1 MPRNRYTSPANHS
14 RHGIRGLIL
23 SAARSALP
31 LFLTMALAVPAAGVT
46 LVSRSAGLEAP
57 DKEEG
62 KTEYELADIN
72 GDGHLDIVSVGDH
85 GSPYVNSGEH
95 GIMVWLGNGAGA
107 WTLHQSG
114 NFGYG
119 GCAAGDLD
127 LDGYPDLV
135 WGIHHDWGSSGFG
148 DTLLGAALGDG
159 SGAAWTPWG
168 AGLATSGE
176 EWGMFATDL
185 ADFDING
192 RLDLVSQ
199 SFGGSNGLRLY
210 QNHGDGSWSQA
221 WAATGGSVG
230 YTLKTGDIN
239 ADGYPDIACTRS
251 GSTVFLGD
259 GTFGFTAAVSGLP
272 TETIAG
278 VDLGDVNGNGRDDI
292 VLCTSSGGI
301 RCYTFDDLSSSWSSV
316 STGLPGSGGYS
327 RAQLG
332 DLNGDG
338 HLDIVGFDS
347 PSGQVFLGNG
357 AGTWTADASWTMPS
371 PGEISAMRVD
381 GDVDHDGRED
391 IVIVSSMSGFPFYR
405 NQLRVYSPW
414 QEPAALSARVVS
426 PSGGETL
433 HLGSIRW
440 IRWLAAVP
448 PADNPGVAEILI
460 SRNGPDGPWTS
471 IATGLPN
478 SGSYQWLVNASGPS
492 STCRI
497 RVVITTASGSTTAES
512 SANFTLAGES
522 VETLDASFNCLPL
535 SGVLP
540 FQTAMRVELTNLS
553 ADRRQFAARIDV
565 ALAGGQFFS
574 NWRAGF
580 TNVSAAG
587 THVESWVQYIPAVGS
602 LVGDNL
608 FQLWAEDVTP
618 PPFNQPP
625 NPPAG
630 DTGSGSCTVSGMAPA
645 QWR

>member
-1 MPRNRYTSPANHS
+1 MPGNCFTCPANHS
-14 RHGIRGLIL
+14 RNGVQALIL
-23 SAARSALP
+23 FAVRSALP
-31 LFLTMALAVPAAGVT
+31 LFLAMALAVPAGGVT
-46 LVSRSAGLEAP
+46 LVSRSTGLDSP

-62 KTEYELADIN
+62 KTEYELADFN

-85 GSPYVNSGEH
+85 GSPFVNSDQH
-95 GIMVWLGNGAGA
+95 GIMVWLGDGNGT
-107 WTLHQSG
+107 WTVHQSG

-127 LDGYPDLV
+127 LDGVPDLV
-135 WGIHHDWGSSGFG
+135 WGIHHDWGSTGFG

-176 EWGMFATDL
+176 EWGMFATGL
-185 ADFDING
+185 ADFDVNG
-192 RLDLVSQ
+192 RLDLISQ

-210 QNHGDGSWSQA
+210 ENHGDGTWSQA

-239 ADGYPDIACTRS
+239 ADGFPDVACTRY
-251 GSTVFLGD
+251 GTVVFLGD
-259 GTFGFTAAVSGLP
+259 GAFGFTAAVSGLP
-272 TETIAG
+272 AGFISG
-278 VDLGDVNGNGRDDI
+278 VDLGDIDGDGRDDL
-292 VLCTSSGGI
+292 VLCNSDGGI
-301 RCYTFDDLSSSWSSV
+301 GCYTFDDLSASWSSGSV
-316 STGLPGSGGYS
+316 GLPGTGGYN

-338 HLDIVGFDS
+338 HLDIVGYDG
-347 PSGQVFLGNG
+347 PGGQVFLGNG

-371 PGEISAMRVD
+371 PGDVSALRVD

-414 QEPAALSARVVS
+414 QEPAVLSVRVVS

-433 HLGSIRW
+433 QLGSIRW

-448 PADNPGVAEILI
+448 PADGPADVEILL
-460 SRNGPDGPWTS
+460 SRSGPDGPWTT
-471 IATGLPN
+471 IASGLPN
-478 SGSYQWLVNASGPS
+478 SGCHQWSVGASGPS
-492 STCRI
+492 STCRL
-497 RVVITTASGSTTAES
+497 RVVITTDSGSAIAD
-512 SANFTLAGES
+512 SAADFTLAGEGF
-522 VETLDASFNCLPL
+522 ETLDASLGCQPD

-540 FQTAMRVELTNLS
+540 FQTAVRVELTNLS
-553 ADRRQFAARIDV
+553 AIRRRIAARIDV
-565 ALAGGQFFS
+565 ALAGGQIYTS
-574 NWRAGF
+574 WRAGY
-580 TNVSAAG
+580 TNVNG
-587 THVESWVQYIPAVGS
+587 GEIRVESWAQSLPAVGS

-608 FQLWAEDVTP
+608 FQLQAEDVTP
-618 PPFNQPP
+618 PPYNQPP

-630 DTGSGSCTVSGMAPA
+630 GTASGSCTVIGVAP
-645 QWR
+645 